1 MNRPLD
7 DLCDA
12 FFGAAILDFKT
23 GLLSGI
29 TLGSDFVF
37 FGSIR
42 SGLINSNGGGGTEK
56 SGGGTEKSGG
66 GKAKFIGCFTSIGG
80 GGGSTGGINLSIG
93 FVFDELMVELF
104 FVATG
109 IRFGY
114 VFGENCGLSS
124 TIYIDSR

>member
-12 FFGAAILDFKT
+12 FFGAVILDFKT
-23 GLLSGI
+23 GLPWLLSGI
-29 TLGSDFVF
+29 TLVSDFVF

-42 SGLINSNGGGGTEK
+42 SGLTNSNGGGGTEK

-66 GKAKFIGCFTSIGG
+66 GNAKFICCFASMGG
-80 GGGSTGGINLSIG
+80 GGITGGSNFSIG
-93 FVFDELMVELF
+93 FLFDWLVLELF

-114 VFGENCGLSS
+114 VFGENCGLFG
-124 TIYIDSR
+124 TILI